1 MRVRQKVIE
10 SCMQRVDNRTRQIT
24 DELKLVQASANQE
37 TKSSAGDKYETGRA
51 MAQLEIERLTSQL
64 AEAEVLRSKLVGLKD
79 VGSTDKVVPGVLITT
94 TQGKYFISVSLGL
107 IEVENEKY
115 FCLSADAP
123 IAKALMGKG
132 AGEEVS
138 FQGKTFSILSI
149 D

>member
-10 SCMQRVDNRTRQIT
+10 SCLQRVDNRTRQIT

>member
-10 SCMQRVDNRTRQIT
+10 SCLQRVDNRTRQIT

-79 VGSTDKVVPGVLITT
+79 VGSTDKIVPGVLITT